1 MAQPI
6 GAPRVLLRSLRDIM
20 ASKESAQARL
30 NRIVAQIAANM
41 VAEVSSIYL
50 RRPDGSLVLYA
61 TEGLHRSAVHHTKLA
76 RGEGLVGLIAD
87 EARPL
92 ALADAALHPAFSHHP
107 ETGEDPFHAFLG
119 VPILRNGHLLGVLTL
134 QNMTRRH
141 YSEEELEAMQTV
153 AMVLAEFFASDDM
166 SDLVEAR
173 SVTVRSG
180 PDRLV
185 GVALFP
191 AIALGQV
198 ILHEPRVAVTRLI
211 ADEPFMEMTHL
222 EEALDALRT
231 GIDEMLSRGDVARA
245 GEHRD
250 VLETYRMFA
259 HDQTWVHKLHEGI
272 ASGLTVEASV
282 ERTQNEMRAQM
293 MRSSDPFFRE
303 RLHDLDDLSNRLLRI
318 LAGLEVTSVGE
329 KMKQNSVLVAR
340 TMGPADL
347 LDYDRK
353 HLVGLVLEDAGV
365 SAHVTIIAR
374 ALGLATVGG
383 ATGVVNKVQPGDLIG
398 VNGLTGKIH
407 IRPNEKVATAYEEK
421 IKDQK
426 RQTAYYEG
434 LRSIPARTLDGE
446 DICLGMN
453 AGLEIDLPHLEQS
466 GASGIG
472 LYRTE
477 LHFMIAERLP
487 RLKELHKSYKNVLQ
501 KAGSKPVT
509 FRTLD
514 IGGDKI
520 LPYLRHAHEEN
531 PALGW
536 RAIRFALDRPAI
548 FRTQI
553 RALLQASGGRNLN
566 ILLPMIADIWEIEQA
581 RELINREIIHHRK
594 FGREMPAKIRIG
606 TMIEVPA
613 LIWQLQP
620 LMKRVD
626 FISVGTNDLMQ
637 FLFAVDRS
645 NMNVAHRFDTLSLP
659 FLNALSDI
667 RKISQ
672 QHDIP
677 VNICGEMASRP
688 LEAMAL
694 IGLGFNSLSMAPMSI
709 GPVKSM
715 LLGLDASDIRHHV
728 GILLGQNV
736 LNIRTALVRFASE
749 RNIDIPG
756 IL

>member
-1 MAQPI
+1 MAKPI
-6 GAPRVLLRSLRDIM
+6 GAPRVLLRSLHEIM

-30 NRIVAQIAANM
+30 NRIVSQIAANM

-50 RRPDGSLVLYA
+50 RRPDGSLMLYA
-61 TEGLHRSAVHHTKLA
+61 TEGLHRAAVHHTRLA
-76 RGEGLVGLIAD
+76 RGEGLVGLVAD
-87 EARPL
+87 EAKPL
-92 ALADAALHPAFSHHP
+92 ALADAAKHPAFSHHP

-119 VPILRNGHLLGVLTL
+119 VPILRNGHMLGVLTL
-134 QNMTRRH
+134 QNMTMRH
-141 YSEEELEAMQTV
+141 YQEEELEAMQTV

-173 SVTVRSG
+173 SEVIRSG

-185 GVALFP
+185 GVALYP
-191 AIALGQV
+191 AVALGQV

-222 EEALDALRT
+222 EEALDTLRS

-245 GEHRD
+245 GEHRE

-259 HDQTWVHKLHEGI
+259 HDQAWVQKLHEGI

-282 ERTQNEMRAQM
+282 ERTQNEMRAQI
-293 MRSSDPFFRE
+293 MRSSDLFFRE

-318 LAGLEVTSVGE
+318 LAGLEITSVGE
-329 KMKQNSVLVAR
+329 KLKQDSVLVAR

-347 LDYDRK
+347 LDYDRNY
-353 HLVGLVLEDAGV
+353 LVGLVLEDAGV

-383 ATGVVNKVQPGDLIG
+383 AKGIVNKVQPGDLVG
-398 VNGLTGKIH
+398 VNGLSGKVH
-407 IRPNEKVATAYEEK
+407 IRPLEKMAASYRQK
-421 IKDQK
+421 IEQQS

-434 LRSIPARTLDGE
+434 LREVPARTLDGE
-446 DICLGMN
+446 EISLGMN
-453 AGLEIDLPHLEQS
+453 AGLEIDLPHLDQS
-466 GASGIG
+466 GASSIG

-487 RLKELHKSYKNVLQ
+487 RLNELRKSYKNVLQ
-501 KAGSKPVT
+501 TAGARPVT

-536 RAIRFALDRPAI
+536 RAIRFSLDRPAI
-548 FRTQI
+548 FRTQV
-553 RALLQASGGRNLN
+553 RALLQAAGGQNLN

-581 RELINREIIHHRK
+581 RELINREITHHRK
-594 FGREMPAKIRIG
+594 FDRQMPAKIRVG

-613 LIWQLQP
+613 LIWQLEP

-626 FISVGTNDLMQ
+626 FLSVGTNDLMQ

-645 NMNVAHRFDTLSLP
+645 NMNVAHRFDTLSLS
-659 FLNALSDI
+659 FLNALSGI
-667 RKISQ
+667 KKISQ
-672 QHDIP
+672 RHGIE

-694 IGLGFNSLSMAPMSI
+694 VGLGFSSLSMAPMAI

-715 LLGLDASDIRHHV
+715 LLGLDASDIRLLV
-728 GILLGQNV
+728 GQLLENNV

-756 IL
+756 I

>member
-30 NRIVAQIAANM
+30 NRIVSQIAANM

-61 TEGLHRSAVHHTKLA
+61 TQGLHRSAVHHTTMR

-87 EARPL
+87 DARPL
-92 ALADAALHPAFSHHP
+92 ALADAAKHPSFSHHP

-119 VPILRNGHLLGVLTL
+119 VPILRSGHMLGVLTL
-134 QNMTRRH
+134 QNMTRRN
-141 YSEEELEAMQTV
+141 YSEEEMEAMQTV
-153 AMVLAEFFASDDM
+153 AMVLAEFFSSDDM
-166 SDLVEAR
+166 SDLVEQR
-173 SVTVRSG
+173 SEAVSTR

-185 GVALFP
+185 GVALYP

-211 ADEPFMEMTHL
+211 ADEPIMEMTHL
-222 EEALDALRT
+222 EHALDSLRI

-245 GEHRD
+245 GEHRE

-259 HDQTWVHKLHEGI
+259 HDQSWVHKLHEGI
-272 ASGLTVEASV
+272 SSGLTVEAAV

-318 LAGLEVTSVGE
+318 LAGLEITSVGE
-329 KMKQNSVLVAR
+329 TLKQNSVLVAR

-347 LDYDRK
+347 LDYDRD

-383 ATGVVNKVQPGDLIG
+383 ATGIINKVQPGDIIG
-398 VNGLTGKIH
+398 VNGLTGKVY
-407 IRPNEKVATAYEEK
+407 IRPTEEIAASFRQK
-421 IKDQK
+421 IDQQE
-426 RQTAYYEG
+426 RQTAFYEG
-434 LRSIPARTLDGE
+434 LRNKPALTVDGKE
-446 DICLGMN
+446 ILLGMN

-466 GASGIG
+466 GASSIG

-487 RLKELHKSYKNVLQ
+487 RLNELRKSYDNVLT
-501 KAGSKPVT
+501 KAGSRPVT

-548 FRTQI
+548 FRTQV

-581 RELINREIIHHRK
+581 RELINREITHHQNFDRQ
-594 FGREMPAKIRIG
+594 MPAKIRVG

-613 LIWQLQP
+613 LIWQLEP

-645 NMNVAHRFDTLSLP
+645 NMNVAHRFDPLSLA

-667 RKISQ
+667 QKVSQ
-672 QHDIP
+672 KNSIEA
-677 VNICGEMASRP
+677 NICGEMASRP

-694 IGLGFNSLSMAPMSI
+694 VGLGFTSLSMAPMAI
-709 GPVKSM
+709 GPVKAM
-715 LLGLDASDIRHHV
+715 LLGLDANDIRHH
-728 GILLGQNV
+728 IDELLSDNV
-736 LNIRTALVRFASE
+736 LNIRAALVRFASE
-749 RNIDIPG
+749 RKIDIPG
-756 IL
+756 L

>member
-1 MAQPI
+1 MAEPI
-6 GAPRVLLRSLRDIM
+6 GAPRVLLRALHDIM
-20 ASKESAQARL
+20 ATKESAQARL
-30 NRIVAQIAANM
+30 NKIVSQIASNM

-61 TEGLHRSAVHHTKLA
+61 TEGLHRSAVHFTRLK

-87 EARPL
+87 EAIPL
-92 ALADAALHPAFSHHP
+92 ALPDAASHPSFSLHP

-119 VPILRNGHLLGVLTL
+119 VPILRNGHMLGVLTL

-141 YSEEELEAMQTV
+141 YSEEEVEAMQTV

-166 SDLVEAR
+166 SDLVEQR
-173 SVTVRSG
+173 SQTLSTG
-180 PDRLV
+180 PDRMV

-191 AIALGQV
+191 KVALGQV
-198 ILHEPRVAVTRLI
+198 ILHEPRVTVTRLI
-211 ADEPFMEMTHL
+211 ADEPFMEMTAL
-222 EEALDALRT
+222 EEALDELRI
-231 GIDEMLSRGDVARA
+231 GIDEMLTRGDVARA
-245 GEHRD
+245 GEHRE

-259 HDQTWVHKLHEGI
+259 HDQVWVNKLHDGI

-318 LAGLEVTSVGE
+318 LAGLAVTSVGE
-329 KMKQNSVLVAR
+329 ELKENSVLVAR

-347 LDYDRK
+347 LDYDRD

-383 ATGVVNKVQPGDLIG
+383 VAGIVNKVQAGEMIG
-398 VNGLTGKIH
+398 VDGLTGKVH
-407 IRPNEKVATAYEEK
+407 IRPSKKVSALYRDK
-421 IKDQK
+421 IKH
-426 RQTAYYEG
+426 QTKQLAFYEG
-434 LRSIPARTLDGE
+434 LRDKPAITLDGKN
-446 DICLGMN
+446 IALGMN
-453 AGLEIDLPHLEQS
+453 AGLEIDLPHLDQS
-466 GASGIG
+466 GATSIG

-477 LHFMIAERLP
+477 LHFMISERLP
-487 RLKELHKSYKNVLQ
+487 RLNALTKSYANVLK
-501 KAGSKPVT
+501 KAGARPVV

-553 RALLQASGGRNLN
+553 RALLQASGGNNLN

-581 RELINREIIHHRK
+581 RDLINREIDHHLK
-594 FGREMPAKIRIG
+594 FKREMPKKIAIG

-613 LIWQLQP
+613 LIWQLEP
-620 LMKRVD
+620 LLKRVD
-626 FISVGTNDLMQ
+626 FISIGTNDLMQ
-637 FLFAVDRS
+637 FLFAVDRA

-659 FLNALSDI
+659 FLNALAGI
-667 RKISQ
+667 EKVARQ
-672 QHDIP
+672 QGVA
-677 VNICGEMASRP
+677 VNICGEMTSRP

-694 IGLGFNSLSMAPMSI
+694 VGLGFRSFSMAPMAI
-709 GPVKSM
+709 GPVKAM
-715 LLGLDASDIRHHV
+715 LLSLDADDIRV
-728 GILLGQNV
+728 YIDKLLCENV
-736 LNIRTALVRFASE
+736 LNIRTALVRFANE
-749 RNIDIPG
+749 RKLDISG
-756 IL
+756 I

>member
-20 ASKESAQARL
+20 ASKESPQARL
-30 NRIVAQIAANM
+30 NRIVSQIAANM

-61 TEGLHRSAVHHTKLA
+61 TEGLHRAAVHHTKME
-76 RGEGLVGLIAD
+76 RGEGLVGLVAD

-92 ALADAALHPAFSHHP
+92 SLSDAAKHPSFSHHP
-107 ETGEDPFHAFLG
+107 ETGEELFHAFLG
-119 VPILRNGHLLGVLTL
+119 VPILRNGHMLGVLTL

-173 SVTVRSG
+173 SETISSG

-191 AIALGQV
+191 SVALGQV

-211 ADEPFMEMTHL
+211 ADEPLMEMTHL
-222 EEALDALRT
+222 EEALDSLRI
-231 GIDEMLSRGDVARA
+231 GIDEMLSRGDVVRA
-245 GEHRD
+245 GEHRE

-259 HDQTWVHKLHEGI
+259 HDQTWVQKLHEGI
-272 ASGLTVEASV
+272 TSGLTVEASV

-293 MRSSDPFFRE
+293 MRSNDAFFRE

-329 KMKQNSVLVAR
+329 TLKQNSVLVAR
-340 TMGPADL
+340 TMGPAEL
-347 LDYDRK
+347 LDYDRN

-383 ATGVVNKVQPGDLIG
+383 VTGVVNKVQPGELIG
-398 VNGLTGKIH
+398 VNGLSGKVH
-407 IRPNEKVATAYEEK
+407 LRPTKTVAQSYRDK
-421 IKDQK
+421 IKHQT
-426 RQTAYYEG
+426 RQAAYYEG
-434 LRSIPARTLDGE
+434 LREKTAMTLDGE
-446 DICLGMN
+446 EVALSMN

-477 LHFMIAERLP
+477 LQFMIAERLP
-487 RLKELHKSYKNVLQ
+487 RLNELRRSYKNVLQ
-501 KAGSKPVT
+501 TAGHRPVT

-536 RAIRFALDRPAI
+536 RAIRFALDRPAV

-553 RALLQASGGRNLN
+553 RALLQASGGQNLN

-581 RELINREIIHHRK
+581 RELINREIDHHRK
-594 FGREMPAKIRIG
+594 FDRKMPEKIQVG
-606 TMIEVPA
+606 SMIEVPA
-613 LIWQLQP
+613 LIWQLEP

-626 FISVGTNDLMQ
+626 FVSVGTNDLMQ

-645 NMNVAHRFDTLSLP
+645 NMNVAHRFDPLSLS
-659 FLNALSDI
+659 FLNALDGI
-667 RKISQ
+667 QKAAQR
-672 QHDIP
+672 HGVA

-694 IGLGFNSLSMAPMSI
+694 VGLGYSSLSMAPMAI

-715 LLGLDASDIRHHV
+715 VLGLNASEIRHHV
-728 GILLGQNV
+728 SDLLGNNV
-736 LNIRTALVRFASE
+736 LNFRTALVRFASE

-756 IL
+756 I

>member
-20 ASKESAQARL
+20 ASSESAQARL

-61 TEGLHRSAVHHTKLA
+61 TQGLHRSAVHHTRLA
-76 RGEGLVGLIAD
+76 RGEGLVGLVAD
-87 EARPL
+87 EAKPL
-92 ALADAALHPAFSHHP
+92 ALADAAAHPAFSHHP
-107 ETGEDPFHAFLG
+107 ETGEDPFRAFLG
-119 VPILRNGHLLGVLTL
+119 VPILRSGHMLGVLTL
-134 QNMTRRH
+134 QNMTKRQ
-141 YSEEELEAMQTV
+141 YNEEEVEAMQTV
-153 AMVLAEFFASDDM
+153 AMVLAEFFSSDDM
-166 SDLVEAR
+166 ADLVEQR
-173 SVTVRSG
+173 SGIVSTG

-185 GVALFP
+185 GVALYP
-191 AIALGQV
+191 VVALGEV
-198 ILHEPRVAVTRLI
+198 ILHEPRVTVTRLI
-211 ADEPFMEMTHL
+211 ADEPLMEMTHL
-222 EEALDALRT
+222 EQALDELRT
-231 GIDEMLSRGDVARA
+231 GIDEMLARGDVARA
-245 GEHRD
+245 GEHRE

-259 HDQTWVHKLHEGI
+259 HDQAWVQKLHDGI
-272 ASGLTVEASV
+272 ESGLTVEASV

-318 LAGLEVTSVGE
+318 LAGLDITSVGE
-329 KMKQNSVLVAR
+329 ELKRPSILVAR

-347 LDYDRK
+347 LDYDRN

-383 ATGVVNKVQPGDLIG
+383 ASGIVNKVQPGDLMG
-398 VNGLTGKIH
+398 VNGLTGKVH
-407 IRPNEKVATAYEEK
+407 IRPDEKVAADFRQK
-421 IKDQK
+421 I
-426 RQTAYYEG
+426 RQQQRQAAFYEG
-434 LRSIPARTLDGE
+434 LRERPAKTLDGE
-446 DICLGMN
+446 EISLAMN
-453 AGLEIDLPHLEQS
+453 AGLEIDLPHLETS

-487 RLKELHKSYKNVLQ
+487 RLKELHRSYQKVLQ
-501 KAGSKPVT
+501 KAGARPVT

-553 RALLQASGGRNLN
+553 RALLQASGGRRLN

-581 RELINREIIHHRK
+581 RELINREIDHHRK
-594 FGREMPAKIRIG
+594 FDRQMPEKIRVG

-613 LIWQLQP
+613 LIWQLEP

-626 FISVGTNDLMQ
+626 FVSVGTNDLMQ

-645 NMNVAHRFDTLSLP
+645 NMNVARRFDPLSLP
-659 FLNALSDI
+659 FLNALADI
-667 RKISQ
+667 RKIC
-672 QHDIP
+672 DRNG
-677 VNICGEMASRP
+677 VEAGICGEMASRP
-688 LEAMAL
+688 LEALAL
-694 IGLGFNSLSMAPMSI
+694 VGLGYRSLSMAPMAI
-709 GPVKSM
+709 GPVKAM
-715 LLGLDASDIRHHV
+715 LLGLNAGEVRHYV
-728 GILLGQNV
+728 DELLCNNV
-736 LNIRTALVRFASE
+736 LNIRTALVRYAGE
-749 RNIDIPG
+749 RKIDIPG
-756 IL
+756 L

>member
-1 MAQPI
+1 MAEPI

-20 ASKESAQARL
+20 ASKDSAQARL
-30 NRIVAQIAANM
+30 NRIVSQIAVHM

-50 RRPDGSLVLYA
+50 RRPDGSLMLYA
-61 TEGLHRSAVHHTKLA
+61 TEGLHRSAVHHTKLK

-92 ALADAALHPAFSHHP
+92 ALADAVRHPAFSHHP
-107 ETGEDPFHAFLG
+107 ETGEDRFHSFLG
-119 VPILRNGHLLGVLTL
+119 VPILRGGHMLGVLTL
-134 QNMTRRH
+134 QNIAQRH

-153 AMVLAEFFASDDM
+153 AMVLAEFFSSGDM
-166 SDLVEAR
+166 AELVEQR
-173 SVTVRSG
+173 SEALVSG

-185 GVALFP
+185 GVALYP
-191 AIALGQV
+191 AVALGQV
-198 ILHEPRVAVTRLI
+198 ILHEPRVTVTRLI
-211 ADEPFMEMTHL
+211 ADEPIMEMTRL
-222 EEALDALRT
+222 EQALDELRT

-245 GEHRD
+245 GEHRE

-259 HDQTWVHKLHEGI
+259 HDQAWVQKLHDGI
-272 ASGLTVEASV
+272 ESGLTVEASV
-282 ERTQNEMRAQM
+282 ERTQNEMRSQM
-293 MRSSDPFFRE
+293 MRAGDSFFRE

-318 LAGLEVTSVGE
+318 LAGLDITSAGE
-329 KMKQNSVLVAR
+329 KLQSNSVLVAR

-347 LDYDRK
+347 LDYDRE
-353 HLVGLVLEDAGV
+353 HLVGLVLEDSGV

-383 ATGVVNKVQPGDLIG
+383 ATGIVNRVQSGDAIG
-398 VNGLTGKIH
+398 VNGLTGKVH
-407 IRPNEKVATAYEEK
+407 IRPDDRTINDYREK
-421 IKDQK
+421 IKQQK
-426 RQTAYYEG
+426 RRTAYYEG
-434 LRSIPARTLDGE
+434 LRDRPAVTRDGKPVS
-446 DICLGMN
+446 LGMN
-453 AGLEIDLPHLEQS
+453 AGLEIDLPHLQQS

-487 RLKELHKSYKNVLQ
+487 RLNELRKSYANVLK
-501 KAGSKPVT
+501 KAGGRPVT

-548 FRTQI
+548 FRTQV
-553 RALLQASGGRNLN
+553 RALLQAAGGKNLN

-581 RELINREIIHHRK
+581 RDLINREIAHHKKFKRK
-594 FGREMPAKIRIG
+594 MPASVRVG

-613 LIWQLQP
+613 LIWQLEP

-626 FISVGTNDLMQ
+626 FISVGTNDLLQ
-637 FLFAVDRS
+637 FLFAVDRA
-645 NMNVAHRFDTLSLP
+645 NMNVAHRFDPLSLP
-659 FLNALSDI
+659 FLKALADI
-667 RKISQ
+667 RKVSEKNGIE
-672 QHDIP
+672 

-694 IGLGFNSLSMAPMSI
+694 VGLGFTSLSMAPMAI

-715 LLGLDASDIRHHV
+715 LLGLDYQDIRQY
-728 GILLGQNV
+728 IAELLDNNV
-736 LNIRTALVRFASE
+736 LNIRTALVRFAD
-749 RNIDIPG
+749 RRKIDIPG
-756 IL
+756 L

>member
-1 MAQPI
+1 MAKTI
-6 GAPRVLLRSLRDIM
+6 GAPRVLLRRLREIM
-20 ASKESAQARL
+20 ASKDSAQARL
-30 NRIVAQIAANM
+30 NRIVSQIAANM

-50 RRPDGSLVLYA
+50 RRPDGSMVLYA
-61 TEGLHRSAVHHTKLA
+61 TEGLHRSAVHHTRLA

-92 ALADAALHPAFSHHP
+92 SLVDASKHPSFSHRP
-107 ETGEDPFHAFLG
+107 ETGEDPFLAFLG
-119 VPILRNGHLLGVLTL
+119 IPILRNGHLLGVLTL
-134 QNMTRRH
+134 QNITNRD
-141 YSEEELEAMQTV
+141 YTEEEIEAMQTV
-153 AMVLAEFFASDDM
+153 AMVLAEFFSSDDM
-166 SDLVEAR
+166 AGLVEAR
-173 SVTVRSG
+173 SEVVPSG

-191 AIALGQV
+191 AVALGQV
-198 ILHEPRVAVTRLI
+198 VLHEPRVAVTRLI
-211 ADEPFMEMTHL
+211 AEEPFMEMTHL
-222 EEALDALRT
+222 EQALDDLRS
-231 GIDEMLSRGDVARA
+231 GIDTMLSRGDVAQA
-245 GEHRD
+245 GEHRE

-259 HDQTWVHKLHEGI
+259 HDQSWAHKLHEGI
-272 ASGLTVEASV
+272 ATGLTVEASV

-293 MRSSDPFFRE
+293 MRSNDPFFRE

-318 LAGLEVTSVGE
+318 LAGLSVTSVGE
-329 KMKQNSVLVAR
+329 ELQQPSILLAR

-347 LDYDRK
+347 LGYDRK

-383 ATGVVNKVQPGDLIG
+383 ATGILKKVQPGEMIG
-398 VNGLTGKIH
+398 VDGLTGKVH
-407 IRPNEKVATAYEEK
+407 IRPTSKIVRLYRQKV
-421 IKDQK
+421 KDQQ
-426 RQTAYYEG
+426 RLSAYYES
-434 LRSIPARTLDGE
+434 LRDKPARTVDGCE
-446 DICLGMN
+446 ITLGMN
-453 AGLEIDLPHLEQS
+453 AGLEIDLPNLSSS
-466 GASGIG
+466 GASNIG

-477 LHFMIAERLP
+477 LQFMISERLP
-487 RLKELHKSYKNVLQ
+487 KLNELRKSYANVLQ
-501 KAGSKPVT
+501 QAGDRPVT

-553 RALLQASGGRNLN
+553 RALLQASGGQNLN

-581 RELINREIIHHRK
+581 RELINRELTHHES
-594 FGREMPAKIRIG
+594 FGRELPAKLRVG

-613 LIWQLQP
+613 LIWQLEP

-626 FISVGTNDLMQ
+626 FISIGTNDLMQ

-645 NMNVAHRFDTLSLP
+645 NMNVTHRFDTLSLP
-659 FLNALSDI
+659 FLNALAGIEKVTRRHQVEVS
-667 RKISQ
+667 
-672 QHDIP
+672 
-677 VNICGEMASRP
+677 ICGEMASRP

-694 IGLGFNSLSMAPMSI
+694 VGLGFNALSMAPMAI

-715 LLGLDASDIRHHV
+715 LLSLDASEIRHH
-728 GILLGQNV
+728 IDQLLVNNV
-736 LNIRTALVRFASE
+736 LNIRTALVRFARE

-756 IL
+756 L

>member
-6 GAPRVLLRSLRDIM
+6 GAPRVLLRALHDIM

-30 NRIVAQIAANM
+30 NRIVSQIAVHM

-50 RRPDGSLVLYA
+50 RRSDGSLELYA
-61 TEGLHRSAVHHTKLA
+61 TEGLHRSAVHHTRLK
-76 RGEGLVGLIAD
+76 RGEGLVGLVAD
-87 EARPL
+87 EAKPL
-92 ALADAALHPAFSHHP
+92 ALSDAAQHPSFSLHP

-119 VPILRNGHLLGVLTL
+119 VPILRNGHMLGVLTL
-134 QNMTRRH
+134 QNIAQRQ
-141 YSEEELEAMQTV
+141 YSDEEVEAMQTV

-166 SDLVEAR
+166 AGLIEQRAEIISSR
-173 SVTVRSG
+173 

-191 AIALGQV
+191 MVALGQV
-198 ILHEPRVAVTRLI
+198 VLHEPRVTVTRLI
-211 ADEPFMEMTHL
+211 AEEPFMEMTAL
-222 EEALDALRT
+222 EEALDDLRK
-231 GIDEMLSRGDVARA
+231 GIDKMLSRGDVARA

-259 HDQTWVHKLHEGI
+259 HDQAWVNKLHDAI
-272 ASGLTVEASV
+272 ASGLTVEAAV
-282 ERTQNEMRAQM
+282 ERVQNEMRAQM

-318 LAGLEVTSVGE
+318 LAGLDITAARGQLPE
-329 KMKQNSVLVAR
+329 KSVLVAR

-347 LDYDRK
+347 LDYDRER
-353 HLVGLVLEDAGV
+353 LVGLVLEDAGV
-365 SAHVTIIAR
+365 SAHVTIVAR
-374 ALGLATVGG
+374 ALGLAAVGG
-383 ATGVVNKVQPGDLIG
+383 AKGIVNKVQAGDMIG
-398 VNGLTGKIH
+398 VNGLTGKVH
-407 IRPNEKVATAYEEK
+407 IRPSTKIKTVFAEK
-421 IKDQK
+421 ISQQK
-426 RQTAYYEG
+426 KQLAFYQG
-434 LRSIPARTLDGE
+434 LRDKPPVTRDGVE
-446 DICLGMN
+446 IALGMN
-453 AGLEIDLPHLEQS
+453 AGLEIDLPQLRQS
-466 GASGIG
+466 GASSIG

-477 LHFMIAERLP
+477 LQFMIAERLP
-487 RLKELHKSYKNVLQ
+487 RLNELSKTYQNVLK
-501 KAGSKPVT
+501 KAGEHPVT

-520 LPYLRHAHEEN
+520 LPYLRHTHEEN

-553 RALLQASGGRNLN
+553 RALLQASGGRKLN

-581 RELINREIIHHRK
+581 RDLINREIDHHLK
-594 FGREMPAKIRIG
+594 FDREPPARIRVG
-606 TMIEVPA
+606 SMIEVPA
-613 LIWQLQP
+613 LIWQLEP
-620 LMKRVD
+620 LLKRVD

-659 FLNALSDI
+659 LLNALA
-667 RKISQ
+667 KIEKTAREQ
-672 QHDIP
+672 GVP

-694 IGLGFNSLSMAPMSI
+694 IGLGFGSLSMAPMAI
-709 GPVKSM
+709 GPVKAM
-715 LLGLDASDIRHHV
+715 LLGLDAADIRHTV
-728 GILLGQNV
+728 DQLLGNNV
-736 LNIRTALVRFASE
+736 LNIRTALVRYARE
-749 RNIDIPG
+749 RKIEISG
-756 IL
+756 T

>member
-1 MAQPI
+1 MA
-6 GAPRVLLRSLRDIM
+6 
-20 ASKESAQARL
+20 ASASA
-30 NRIVAQIAANM
+30 
-41 VAEVSSIYL
+41 S
-50 RRPDGSLVLYA
+50 G
-61 TEGLHRSAVHHTKLA
+61 
-76 RGEGLVGLIAD
+76 
-87 EARPL
+87 
-92 ALADAALHPAFSHHP
+92 
-107 ETGEDPFHAFLG
+107 
-119 VPILRNGHLLGVLTL
+119 
-134 QNMTRRH
+134 
-141 YSEEELEAMQTV
+141 
-153 AMVLAEFFASDDM
+153 LAEFFSSDDM
-166 SDLVEAR
+166 SDLVEQR
-173 SVTVRSG
+173 SEAVSTR

-185 GVALFP
+185 GVALYP

-211 ADEPFMEMTHL
+211 ADEPIMEMTHL
-222 EEALDALRT
+222 EHALDSLRI

-245 GEHRD
+245 GEHRE

-259 HDQTWVHKLHEGI
+259 HDQSWVHKLHEGI
-272 ASGLTVEASV
+272 SSGLTVEAAV

-318 LAGLEVTSVGE
+318 LAGLEITSVGE
-329 KMKQNSVLVAR
+329 TLKQNSVLVAR

-347 LDYDRK
+347 LDYDRD

-383 ATGVVNKVQPGDLIG
+383 ATGIINKVQPGDLIG
-398 VNGLTGKIH
+398 VNGLTGKVH
-407 IRPNEKVATAYEEK
+407 IRPNEKIAASFRQK
-421 IKDQK
+421 IDQQE
-426 RQTAYYEG
+426 RQAAFYEG
-434 LRSIPARTLDGE
+434 LRDKPALTVDGKK
-446 DICLGMN
+446 ISLGMN

-466 GASGIG
+466 GATSIG

-487 RLKELHKSYKNVLQ
+487 RLNELRKSYSNVLT
-501 KAGSKPVT
+501 KAGSRPVT

-520 LPYLRHAHEEN
+520 LPYLRHAQEEN

-548 FRTQI
+548 FRTQV
-553 RALLQASGGRNLN
+553 RALLQASGGKNLN

-581 RELINREIIHHRK
+581 RELINREITHHQNFDRQ
-594 FGREMPAKIRIG
+594 MPAKIRVG

-613 LIWQLQP
+613 LIWQLEP

-645 NMNVAHRFDTLSLP
+645 NMNVAHRFDPLSLA

-667 RKISQ
+667 QKVSQ
-672 QHDIP
+672 KKWH
-677 VNICGEMASRP
+677 
-688 LEAMAL
+688 
-694 IGLGFNSLSMAPMSI
+694 
-709 GPVKSM
+709 
-715 LLGLDASDIRHHV
+715 
-728 GILLGQNV
+728 
-736 LNIRTALVRFASE
+736 
-749 RNIDIPG
+749 
-756 IL
+756 